1 MNLPQLPLGVAV
13 MDDDHYVIEQLFART
28 PLIEEGDLPAY
39 LDAIVKEIGAHFSR
53 EEAEME
59 KVGVPILHCH
69 KGQHAALL
77 NEAENLRDAFS
88 RADGRMRRHLI
99 GFTLAQLVANH
110 IASIDQTPRPSS
122 NRRLIMRRSVAA
134 APNRRDVAAEEF
146 FYRPSS

>member
-28 PLIEEGDLPAY
+28 PLIAECDLPAY
-39 LDAIVKEIGAHFSR
+39 LDAIIKEICAHFTR

-77 NEAENLRDAFS
+77 KEAENLRDTFS
-88 RADGRMRRHLI
+88 RANERMRRHLI
-99 GFTLAQLVANH
+99 GFVLAHLVANH
-110 IASIDQTPRPSS
+110 IASVDQISS
-122 NRRLIMRRSVAA
+122 TFFDRMQVFT
-134 APNRRDVAAEEF
+134 DAEPTG
-146 FYRPSS
+146 RCG

>member
-13 MDDDHYVIEQLFART
+13 MDDDHYVIEQLFFRT
-28 PLIEEGDLPAY
+28 PHIEDAGLPAH
-39 LDAIVKEIGAHFSR
+39 LDAIIAEISAHFSR
-53 EEAEME
+53 EEEEME

-77 NEAENLRDAFS
+77 KEAENLRDAFS

-110 IASIDQTPRPSS
+110 IASVDQISSTFFERKIDY
-122 NRRLIMRRSVAA
+122 
-134 APNRRDVAAEEF
+134 AEEGSGGAEPT
-146 FYRPSS
+146 RCCG